1 MQTDFK
7 IKNKASGVEEA
18 VLAISFAPAFIVA
31 ATATQSVRFEKNE
44 GELSND
50 FFEIEEGEVVV
61 VETAVEEEAAIEE
74 EVADVVVD
82 PAAGTVTGVD
92 VATEGGD
99 TTVTETVGE
108 VPAAP
113 VTETTETTEP
123 VTTQ

>member
-1 MQTDFK
+1 MQTEYTLVNK
-7 IKNKASGVEEA
+7 INGAVEA
-18 VLAISFAPAFIVA
+18 VIGMTFAANFIIVN
-31 ATATQSVRFEKNE
+31 TATQSVRLEKTEDGLFNE
-44 GELSND
+44 N
-50 FFEIEEGEVVV
+50 FEVVEGV
-61 VETAVEEEAAIEE
+61 VEATEVEEVAIEEEAA
-74 EVADVVVD
+74 DVIVD

-123 VTTQ
+123 AKTE